1 MAYREDRYETTNWDA
16 ERVRRAQEAQR
27 SEQRQRKKKIRR
39 HRSIAGY
46 FISVFIVSAILAGVA
61 WLAVNDIC
69 SFNKAE
75 VDTVI
80 TVTEDDSVGDV
91 ATKLKNAGLIN
102 YKGLF
107 KTFCSFFHA
116 KDKIGPGVYNLN
128 SNMDYRALVNGLVPR
143 KTSASAETV
152 RITIPEGSTVQE
164 IIQKL
169 ADNGVNTVEA
179 FEDAA
184 SNSDFG
190 YKFVDSRTKGSIY
203 GLEGYLFP
211 DTYDFYKPED
221 ATAALKR
228 LVDNFYSK
236 VSSYL
241 DAIEASEYSLDETI
255 IIASMIE
262 AEAASDSE
270 RANIASVIY
279 NRLNGG
285 MTLGMESTVRYAAML
300 AGKETVDIDI
310 DSPYNTYKYGGLPA
324 GSVANPGLA
333 SVAAAVEPAKTD
345 YYYFALGTD
354 NKSHFFKDYSSFT
367 AFVNSSEYQS
377 LI

>member
-16 ERVRRAQEAQR
+16 ERVRKAQEAQR
-27 SEQRQRKKKIRR
+27 TQQRQHMKKRRR

-46 FISVFIVSAILAGVA
+46 FIAVFVVSAILAGSL

-80 TVTEDDSVGDV
+80 TITADDGVRDV
-91 ATKLKNAGLIN
+91 ATKLKSAGLIN

-107 KTFCSFFHA
+107 KTFCTFFHA

-143 KTSASAETV
+143 KTANSAETV

-184 SNSDFG
+184 ANSDFG

-203 GLEGYLFP
+203 SIEGYLFP

-236 VSSYL
+236 VSTYL
-241 DAIEASEYSLDETI
+241 DAIEDSGYSLGETV

-285 MTLGMESTVRYAAML
+285 MTLGMESTVRYAGL
-300 AGKETVDIDI
+300 VEGEETVNIEI
-310 DSPYNTYKYGGLPA
+310 DSPYNTYKYGGLPVGA
-324 GSVANPGLA
+324 VANPGLA
-333 SVAAAVEPAKTD
+333 SIAAAVEPAKSD

-354 NKSHFFKDYSSFT
+354 NKSHFFKDYSSF
-367 AFVNSSEYQS
+367 ASFVNSSEYQS